1 MYNSSILRKFIECK
15 ELVKDD
21 ETTELLINL
30 FALYLCGNP
39 NFKYNST
46 YFTDSVPH
54 FLKVIKNITLI
65 HDFCRALKDKFKDE
79 EAFYMRIKRIF
90 PGVTFPRIEFYFNGI
105 FAYRSGNSI
114 GNGFQFTILDED
126 SEVRIDKMK
135 DDKLILK
142 CRAFWVGYVIE
153 RSYEITLDEK
163 EVMKTIKK
171 FLKVLIKKK

>member
-1 MYNSSILRKFIECK
+1 
-15 ELVKDD
+15 
-21 ETTELLINL
+21 
-30 FALYLCGNP
+30 
-39 NFKYNST
+39 
-46 YFTDSVPH
+46 
-54 FLKVIKNITLI
+54 
-65 HDFCRALKDKFKDE
+65 
-79 EAFYMRIKRIF
+79 MRIKRIF
-90 PGVTFPRIEFYFNGI
+90 PGVTFPGIEFYFNGI

-142 CRAFWVGYVIE
+142 CRASWVGYVIE